1 MDEGTDRPLLVQELC
16 GVGHV
21 RAEACSQ
28 NISGAWLILRVWF
41 CSCIQNA
48 SLARNNKA
56 NRFTGQGPNGTRLAR
71 TGAGPSRNQVPYAS
85 VTSHPIA
92 LPIPRE
98 TESTIEQTAHSLYF
112 LIRFFVKSRTK
123 AN

>member
-71 TGAGPSRNQVPYAS
+71 TGSGPSRNQCPTPRLHHTRLPFLSPERQRAQSSRQHTVCTFLYAS
-85 VTSHPIA
+85 S
-92 LPIPRE
+92 
-98 TESTIEQTAHSLYF
+98 SSQGQ
-112 LIRFFVKSRTK
+112 K
-123 AN
+123 